1 MPFLWSVLRLIA
13 LPSKLELSKSMVKHC
28 IYVVHIEKCDEVYL
42 KCNKMFK
49 MSSILVYVNEMLATT
64 VYVYVTF
71 TIINWLSHVI
81 VIHY

>member
-28 IYVVHIEKCDEVYL
+28 IYVVHIEKWDEVCL

-81 VIHY
+81 IIHY